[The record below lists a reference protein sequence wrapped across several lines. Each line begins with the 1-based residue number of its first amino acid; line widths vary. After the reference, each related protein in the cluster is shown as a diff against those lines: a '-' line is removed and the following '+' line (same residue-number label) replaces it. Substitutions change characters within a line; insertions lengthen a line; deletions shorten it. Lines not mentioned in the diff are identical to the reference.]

1 RTKGIRVMSIADMR
15 EEYETHGLSESD
27 LAADPFTQFRTWF
40 DQAVTARLP
49 QPNAMTLATAA
60 DGRPSARMVL
70 LKGVD
75 ETSFVFFTNYESRK
89 AGELFANPWAA
100 LVFFW

>member
-1 RTKGIRVMSIADMR
+1 MARTKGIRVMSIADMR

-60 DGRPSARMVL
+60 ADGRPSARMVL

-75 ETSFVFFTNYESRK
+75 ETGFVFFTNYESRK
-89 AGELFANPWAA
+89 AGELFANPWA
-100 LVFFW
+100 